1 MKGLSLLVMKEAWV
15 EAKAPQGDPP
25 PVAAGR
31 VSLLC
36 LSPSPILGKKGT
48 VSLTSAYLSWSWV
61 LSEHSLQ
68 EHSTAPSVISPDPP
82 PASLFLATKSEG
94 GPGPSPGV
102 CPTGGTALPSEEG
115 V

>member
-1 MKGLSLLVMKEAWV
+1 M
-15 EAKAPQGDPP
+15 
-25 PVAAGR
+25 AAGR